1 MRGSRSEQESG
12 RKDRKSGAD
21 NDLSVQKLAHEL
33 NSLLDGSMRCVRLA
47 EKALDA
53 AAGVHGEGQSV
64 EDALTRLR
72 TARLAMTDMASVLD
86 RAMSGGQAFRAG
98 LLHSPRTLGEEVRQ
112 VLATVAPLAERD
124 RVVLEVEVSPE
135 AACLPAGPLGPVLT
149 NGLRNAIEACAVDG
163 LMMRRVDASIIL
175 SRAGSELLI
184 LISDS
189 GGGLPGEPVAG
200 FTTKAGGHGF
210 GLGVCRD
217 VVTELGGRMEL
228 ANIPFGRGAVLEVS
242 VPLRSLAQ
250 P

>member
-12 RKDRKSGAD
+12 QKDHKSGAD
-21 NDLSVQKLAHEL
+21 NTLSVRKLAHEL

-47 EKALDA
+47 EKALDTA
-53 AAGVHGEGQSV
+53 AEAPGEGQSI

-72 TARLAMTDMASVLD
+72 TAHLAMNDMAAVLD
-86 RAMSGGQAFRAG
+86 RAMSGGQVSRAE
-98 LLHSPRTLGEEVRQ
+98 LLGSSRTLGEEVSQ
-112 VLATVAPLAERD
+112 VLATVAPLAERG

-135 AACLPAGPLGPVLT
+135 AAGLPAGPLGPVLA
-149 NGLRNAIEACAVDG
+149 NGLRNAIEACSVDG
-163 LMMRRVDASIIL
+163 LTMRRVDASIIL

-189 GGGLPGEPVAG
+189 GGGVRGEPVAG
-200 FTTKAGGHGF
+200 FTTKAGGHGL

-242 VPLRSLAQ
+242 IPLRSLAQ